1 MKKIM
6 TAAQAKACIN
16 KTEMW
21 FLNHWRFHP
30 SVVRDGHQPP
40 VFYTAKRKLNAIRK
54 LAAKGIVTIEENVEW
69 PHKIRGQAV
78 KVLMFTIN
86 RNAYR
91 EFVNARYEALQ
102 MPESM
107 MITESWPHEN

>member
-1 MKKIM
+1 MTTKKM
-6 TAAQAKACIN
+6 TPAQARGCIN

-40 VFYTAKRKLNAIRK
+40 VFYTGMRKVNAIRK

-69 PHKIRGQAV
+69 PLQIGVAK
-78 KVLMFTIN
+78 KVLLFTIN
-86 RNAYR
+86 RDAYR
-91 EFVNARYEALQ
+91 EFVNARFEALQ

-107 MITESWPHEN
+107 MIPESWPN